1 VTEIPQLRCAALGTF
16 AAEGVESQ
24 PNHYN
29 CKQHPL
35 VFRPEPP
42 DGMQQ
47 PLSGSGR
54 IISRPDTS
62 TLEGRRIFK
71 YLRWY
76 LVCLMDPRPTLLNRL
91 SSLWPSGFPSRDGG
105 FE

>member
-1 VTEIPQLRCAALGTF
+1 QLRFAALGTL

-42 DGMQQ
+42 DAMQHH
-47 PLSGSGR
+47 LSGSGR

-62 TLEGRRIFK
+62 TLEGRAFSSICVGASGALWTRVLLCEIGQAVCGP
-71 YLRWY
+71 
-76 LVCLMDPRPTLLNRL
+76 LVSRVVTAIL
-91 SSLWPSGFPSRDGG
+91 SQPCR
-105 FE
+105 E